1 MKLEKSLLLLT
12 LGVLLLACNGASG
25 SGKPPD
31 GSSRSGTLI
40 YQKVQKLYAVDMAT
54 NKTRLALDLPVLSE
68 SLVGTGLGPNGEIA
82 LAYNSSTTGPTSR
95 ITIYKADGTVEG
107 TSQHQYMIET
117 TPRFSADGSKLTYTV
132 SVYTSGANK
141 RYSTQVI
148 SRDGKELYYYVN
160 SRSPSWLPDERLVY
174 KSLIDNNL
182 YLSDADYTKPSRLI
196 PNTLDA
202 GAPHISP
209 DGMQIVFS
217 KVSTANTQRHLYMVN
232 LDGSGQRQV
241 TTSQYGEESLAVFSP
256 NGKELL
262 VSSYSCVSAGSGAP
276 VFNDS
281 DVLHIIPASATML
294 DIPLGTNSGAQSEQR
309 DESGATRC
317 SIGAP
322 SWR

>member
-1 MKLEKSLLLLT
+1 MKLEKSLLLFT
-12 LGVLLLACNGASG
+12 LCAVLLSCNGASG
-25 SGKPPD
+25 SGS
-31 GSSRSGTLI
+31 GLNRSGTLI

-54 NKTRLALDLPVLSE
+54 NKTRLALNLPVLSE
-68 SLVGTGLGPNGEIA
+68 SLTGTGLGPRGEIA
-82 LAYNSSTTGPTSR
+82 LAYNSSTTGPNSR

-107 TSQHQYMIET
+107 TSKHQYMIET
-117 TPRFSADGSKLTYTV
+117 TPRFSADGSKLTYTI
-132 SVYTSGANK
+132 SVYTNGANK

-182 YLSDADYTKPSRLI
+182 YLSDADYSKPSTLI
-196 PNTLDA
+196 PNTFDA
-202 GAPHISP
+202 SAPHVSP
-209 DGMQIVFS
+209 DGTRIVFS
-217 KVSTANTQRHLYMVN
+217 KIATANTPRHLYMVN

-241 TTSQYGEESLAVFSP
+241 TTSEYGEESLAVFSP
-256 NGKELL
+256 DGKELL

-276 VFNDS
+276 FNDS

-317 SIGAP
+317 SIGVP